1 VECYNITSIAQPKKA
16 SYLEAPEDFG
26 IDVSTRL
33 AEMRAEE
40 KAPAQ
45 GGR

>member
-1 VECYNITSIAQPKKA
+1 MLQHYQYCATEKA

-40 KAPAQ
+40 KAPAK